1 MAERRKPGA
10 VNPNKYSIYAARDA
24 QRSNVDWGKI
34 AGDLTNTIGTIVA
47 DRKMR
52 KAAIEA
58 QTQKDIEKLSEVQ
71 DIGNQ
76 DAMSLL
82 LRASNMTKDSLLVQ
96 QDLMR
101 RGLTKPE
108 DFQLFSQ
115 STKTGYANLS
125 KATKNY
131 DTWYQ
136 KAMAAVEDGSASSIE
151 QFANNSTS
159 SFGNLKDKMLWTN
172 PNNGQLQLVSMGQD
186 EEGNYN
192 QMPDPKKNP
201 EYFMNPNSMNAR
213 MQYKNKTRILKDEVN
228 NIVEPLAE
236 FIRSSRGKDRGE
248 VITREDFRKFG
259 KFGEGETYETWLE
272 DQIDLLTVDPNNA
285 TQILTDNGY
294 KIANTLKE
302 FKRDNPG
309 LDEKF
314 FIKGDT
320 TSGTVVLSLSD
331 EQEDRAE
338 DLAEAAIETAIGFK
352 QQAQGSPTPPN
363 KYQDEKTDE
372 ENRLIG
378 FMDDVDN
385 LVSGTEDEYR
395 ATARDRIVSLNNIA
409 RGKNGSGRLIDSI
422 NRTDKEMIITYQ
434 DGTVEQPIDR
444 FNEDGSI
451 KDGATISKELWRY
464 VTNEDESSFKKAR
477 DLFEAEKDGG
487 FTDTGIDETS
497 EQTTARVLNQRA
509 TDRLVDDR
517 LKKAGKINPTEKE
530 RAEEREKLLESANG
544 PDLIAKAIVEETT
557 AIEGTDEGAKEA
569 LKAAGNA
576 NPTPEEIKK
585 AKQTITS
592 ENKKEIAA
600 LKKRILRGKKAD
612 QYSSLP
618 PTGNLPSSSDPV
630 VEGLDKLGAPTI
642 MSGTEYLD
650 DAFGGNIGYT
660 NKDSTIQ
667 EASNKVLNS
676 YLPTELTG
684 GARVVYDRGDTG
696 NNVLEIEYYDANGKI
711 QVIKRQTSQSPGS
724 RTTPQELNQM
734 IYEAAEFIKQNED
747 KTRETRYKKGVR
759 KKGKKF
765 KGGQKESG
773 GELD

>member
-294 KIANTLKE
+294 KIANTIE
-302 FKRDNPG
+302 DFKRPDP
-309 LDEKF
+309 
-314 FIKGDT
+314 
-320 TSGTVVLSLSD
+320 
-331 EQEDRAE
+331 
-338 DLAEAAIETAIGFK
+338 
-352 QQAQGSPTPPN
+352 
-363 KYQDEKTDE
+363 YQDKKTDE
-372 ENRLIG
+372 EDRLIG

-385 LVSGTEDEYR
+385 MVSGTEDEYR

-724 RTTPQELNQM
+724 RTTAQELNQM